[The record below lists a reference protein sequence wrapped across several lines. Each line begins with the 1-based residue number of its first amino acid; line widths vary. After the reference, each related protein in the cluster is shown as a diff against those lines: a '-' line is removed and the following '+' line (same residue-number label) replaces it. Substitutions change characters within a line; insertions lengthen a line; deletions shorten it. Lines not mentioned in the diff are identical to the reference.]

1 MADKVEM
8 ACDLESPE
16 VLTEKSGE
24 PGHHTS
30 SLEKIDH
37 DSCIWHG
44 RESATDHARRYSSAA
59 LSMLTDGQGTLLG
72 VIFPCTANILGV
84 LLFLRLPWIVG
95 KAGILQGFLLV
106 LVCCACTFITSLSLS
121 AIATNGKI
129 LGGGSYYL
137 ISRSLGPA
145 VGAGV
150 GLCFYMA
157 NSIGAA
163 MYLMGTVEAWEIA
176 QPGAQIVGVGDINN
190 IRVTSFCLLG
200 GALLIN
206 NMGVKFVSRLGI
218 VFLFTVFAVIFCM
231 YIGCFTNKPSMQH
244 FADNFNAAYT
254 QEQNA
259 FPRDKTEHNFISL
272 MALWFPA
279 VTGIMAG
286 SNRSADLQDPAKS
299 IPKGTLTAQLSTS
312 LIYLSFV
319 VLFGCAA
326 PRQMLLDD
334 PFFAAT
340 YAWPIKEVV
349 IYGVMASTIGAA
361 LTSLVSGS
369 RLLSAIASDG
379 TLPILRI
386 FAASPGKEPR
396 LALLASGLLCSC
408 AIAIGQLN
416 AVAPILTMFF
426 LMCYTCV
433 NISCVLQKAV
443 QDPNWR
449 PRFRFY
455 HWSVSLLGAV
465 LCVWMMFAISW
476 IYALGAICFCCVIFA
491 YATHSSHEVQWG
503 DGIQG
508 VKFQLAKNFLL
519 RVDKKTH
526 TKNWR
531 PQILVLTAATQ
542 SGDVYNDKETLTL
555 EEPRLLDFVS
565 QLKGGRGITI
575 VGAVCE
581 ESSKVGGQ
589 KSTFVAT
596 GLPQERETGGREALE
611 RIILEHQIKGFS
623 RLVRTTNFNEGV
635 SCLAQIAGLG
645 AFQPNCVLAAWPED
659 WQDQERGELVR
670 ARFLHTVQM
679 VVDMQK
685 VMLVAKGLPQV
696 PALQKCL
703 SGTIDIWWIVAD
715 GGILLLLPFLLQKHR
730 VWQSCSLRLF
740 ALASDEEDPE
750 LVKSE
755 LQRYLSDFRLNVEV
769 HVKTVSTTV
778 VRAVSTFTGTSRAG
792 DLPEEVPRISSEALP
807 RMVSAGPLANWR
819 RPGGDVE
826 LCQDHPRA
834 MRSGVLRML
843 SANRSAFPELPPG
856 SNPMAMQSVSATVP
870 LGEAPVASISSCS
883 IPVEGKIIFPNMT
896 MAGNVDATA
905 VPAAGDSVE
914 ATPACPAKPEFKRAL
929 SIEDQELALV
939 KGLSKIIL
947 SESESAELVVTNLPD
962 MPPGESITG
971 YFTLIEELTRGLQR
985 CLLVRGT
992 ALEVITAFT

>member
-1 MADKVEM
+1 MADKADV
-8 ACDLESPE
+8 ACDLESPAAP
-16 VLTEKSGE
+16 TEKSGLPE
-24 PGHHTS
+24 HHAS
-30 SLEKIDH
+30 SLEKIGH

-44 RESATDHARRYSSAA
+44 RESATDRARRYSSAS
-59 LSMLTDGQGTLLG
+59 LRMLTVGQGTIMG

-145 VGAGV
+145 IGAGV

-176 QPGAQIVGVGDINN
+176 QPGSQIVGVGDINN
-190 IRVTSFCLLG
+190 IRVTSLCLLG
-200 GALLIN
+200 AALLIN
-206 NMGVKFVSRLGI
+206 SIGVKFVSGLGT
-218 VFLFTVFAVIFCM
+218 VFLFTVFIVIFCM
-231 YIGCFTNKPSMQH
+231 YIGCFTNEPSMQN
-244 FADNFNAAYT
+244 FADNFDAGYT
-254 QEQNA
+254 QLQKA
-259 FPRDKTEHNFISL
+259 FPQDKTEHSFISL

-286 SNRSADLQDPAKS
+286 SNRSSDLQDPATS

-312 LIYLSFV
+312 VVYLSFV

-349 IYGVMASTIGAA
+349 MYGVMASTIGAG

-396 LALLASGLLCSC
+396 LALLASGLLCAG
-408 AIAIGQLN
+408 AIAIGELN

-433 NISCVLQKAV
+433 NISCVLQKVV

-449 PRFRFY
+449 PSFRFY

-465 LCVWMMFAISW
+465 LCVWMMFAINW
-476 IYALGAICFCCVIFA
+476 IYALAAICFCCAIFA
-491 YATHSSHEVQWG
+491 YATHGSHEVKWG

-508 VKFQLAKNFLL
+508 VKFQLAKNFLI

-531 PQILVLTAATQ
+531 PQILVITASRQSDDVVDDNEALTVE
-542 SGDVYNDKETLTL
+542 D
-555 EEPRLLDFVS
+555 PRLLDFVS

-581 ESSKVGGQ
+581 ESSKVVGQ
-589 KSTFVAT
+589 QSAFVAV
-596 GLPQERETGGREALE
+596 GLPQEREAAGRESLE

-645 AFQPNCVLAAWPED
+645 AFEPNCVLAAWPED

-670 ARFLHTVQM
+670 ARFIHTVQT
-679 VVDMQK
+679 VVDLQK
-685 VMLVAKGLPQV
+685 VMLVAKGLPQF

-703 SGTIDIWWIVAD
+703 RGTIDIWWIVAD

-730 VWQSCSLRLF
+730 VWQGCSLRLF
-740 ALASDEEDPE
+740 ALASDEEDPD

-755 LQRYLSDFRLNVEV
+755 LQRYLSDFRLDVQV
-769 HVKTVSTTV
+769 HVKIVNTTV
-778 VRAVSTFTGTSRAG
+778 LKAVSTFTATATVGESPRALTS
-792 DLPEEVPRISSEALP
+792 EEVP

-819 RPGGDVE
+819 RQAGDVE
-826 LCQDHPRA
+826 LCEERPRA
-834 MRSGVLRML
+834 SSSGVLRML

-856 SNPMAMQSVSATVP
+856 NNVTSMRSVSTTIP
-870 LGEAPVASISSCS
+870 RDEAPVASISSCS
-883 IPVEGKIIFPNMT
+883 IAVEGKIVLPTAT
-896 MAGNVDATA
+896 MAGSVNTTG
-905 VPAAGDSVE
+905 AAALGVSVE
-914 ATPACPAKPEFKRAL
+914 ATPVHPAKVEFRRSI
-929 SIEDQELALV
+929 SIEDQELELV

-962 MPPGESITG
+962 MPPGESMAG
-971 YFTLIEELTRGLQR
+971 YFTLVEELTRGLQR
-985 CLLVRGT
+985 CLLARGT
-992 ALEVITAFT
+992 AMEVITAFT